1 MRFSTTPTRRT
12 PLGNL
17 NYNQTGT
24 YDFTDPTTGSQYS
37 IPRFTASQTL
47 SPQELAIQSQGERGK
62 LNLATLGA
70 DQSGRL
76 GGVLNSPF
84 DLSGA
89 PGMGD
94 AGMLSGIPRAATSF
108 GDQRLLSADRA
119 RVEAVAVLAA
129 QSAARP
135 CPHEPGAAAR
145 RPGHPLRLDRLQ
157 RRDEGLQRPSRRATG
172 RRHAG
177 RRRRAAAGVS
187 SRPPRAGSSPMQAC
201 CSNCSRRRPPTTRR
215 TRAGNQYL
223 TEQYAL
229 RGQPINE
236 VTALLSGSQV
246 SRPELHDD
254 AAAADPDHGHR
265 GAVQPEF
272 QRSNSRI
279 TSSRTRTSRRCSAA
293 YLGAAGKLGARRDHG
308 ERPAREEGHSPHRD
322 GVCRHAAAGRRAEKK
337 KLPIYEYSYKDDP
350 ASTRHIGPMAQD
362 VEKIDPGRGGEDK
375 RGVKYINASRVM
387 GSILRAA

>member
-1 MRFSTTPTRRT
+1 MSFFVKDDPPQPPNPVQVAGAQTSANVSTAIANAFLNNTNQST

-47 SPQELAIQSQGERGK
+47 SPQELAIQNEGERGK

-84 DLSGA
+84 DLGGA

-108 GDQRLLSADRA
+108 GDATTTQRRP
-119 RVEAVAVLAA
+119 RPGRGVAVLAA

-135 CPHEPGAAAR
+135 CPHEPRAAAR

-215 TRAGNQYL
+215 TRAATN
-223 TEQYAL
+223 
-229 RGQPINE
+229 I
-236 VTALLSGSQV
+236 
-246 SRPELHDD
+246 
-254 AAAADPDHGHR
+254 
-265 GAVQPEF
+265 
-272 QRSNSRI
+272 
-279 TSSRTRTSRRCSAA
+279 
-293 YLGAAGKLGARRDHG
+293 
-308 ERPAREEGHSPHRD
+308 
-322 GVCRHAAAGRRAEKK
+322 
-337 KLPIYEYSYKDDP
+337 
-350 ASTRHIGPMAQD
+350 
-362 VEKIDPGRGGEDK
+362 
-375 RGVKYINASRVM
+375 
-387 GSILRAA
+387 